1 MDWIPPEIRENQ
13 GEIEAAQTHQLPSL
27 IELKD
32 IKGDFHCHSD
42 WDGGENSLKELA
54 LKAIELGYE
63 YLGICDHTKSL
74 KIENG
79 LSEKELLN
87 QKKP

>member
-1 MDWIPPEIRENQ
+1 MAQ
-13 GEIEAAQTHQLPSL
+13 AAQ
-27 IELKD
+27 K
-32 IKGDFHCHSD
+32 
-42 WDGGENSLKELA
+42 
-54 LKAIELGYE
+54 LGYE